1 MAEFVRPTYA
11 EMSARLR
18 ALDAPSRVL
27 EGIAFRMLEETEG
40 DVWSDLVDREDHVW
54 NRRDPEDRAAWD
66 GPPPVTSSF
75 DAALL
80 RKFPSLRIV
89 ALIEQ
94 PLGDGLDPAWR
105 PWWIELEILPGL
117 SDRTFVGLGANP
129 AIALMDAI
137 MQAFGFLVGE
147 NAA

>member
-1 MAEFVRPTYA
+1 MTEFVRPTYA

-27 EGIAFRMLEETEG
+27 EGIAFRMLEEAEG
-40 DVWSDLVDREDHVW
+40 DVWSDLVDREDDVW
-54 NRRDPEDRAAWD
+54 NRRDPEDRAAWER
-66 GPPPVTSSF
+66 PPPVTSSF
-75 DAALL
+75 DTALT
-80 RKFPSLRIV
+80 RKFAGLRIV

-105 PWWIELEILPGL
+105 PWRVEIEISATLHA
-117 SDRTFVGLGANP
+117 DVFVGLGANP

-137 MQAFGFLVGE
+137 MQVHGFLAGE
-147 NAA
+147 PAA